1 MFVSIVI
8 YGAIRTFLSP
18 GEKSIM
24 ACDSIDI
31 EIGKRVRQARV
42 AAGLTQTDL
51 ADQIGITFQ
60 KVQKYEKG
68 VNRIGGGRLY
78 KIGHILGVKI
88 TYFFDDVERLLDP
101 VTVPAGTIEV
111 GAISDRTI
119 RAARALTDIT
129 DDDLKN
135 RMLQLIAVLPR
146 RKASS

>member
-1 MFVSIVI
+1 
-8 YGAIRTFLSP
+8 
-18 GEKSIM
+18 M

-42 AAGLTQTDL
+42 TAGLTQTKL
-51 ADQIGITFQ
+51 ADQLGITFQ
-60 KVQKYEKG
+60 QVQKYEKG

-78 KIGHILGVKI
+78 KIAHILGVKI
-88 TYFFDDVERLLDP
+88 TYFFDDVEHLLDP
-101 VTVPAGTIEV
+101 KTVPAGTIEV

-129 DDDLKN
+129 DEDLKK
-135 RMLQLIAVLPR
+135 RMLQLIAVLPK